1 MSLSSV
7 SSEATEWVIKIQ
19 TSGSVDEL
27 WPAFEAWLYGDQAHW
42 NAFVQAQDA
51 WQRLDWLKNPRV
63 RQNPAFVKRFRSPS
77 RGGFLRSRAGFL
89 WMTLGLSAVMLLVA
103 LI

>member
-1 MSLSSV
+1 MVDETGRPLRPPRATWLRIQFDPHEKEAFVVSLSSV

-19 TSGSVDEL
+19 TSGSLDEL

-51 WQRLDWLKNPRV
+51 WQRLDWLKNPCV
-63 RQNPAFVKRFRSPS
+63 RQDPAFV
-77 RGGFLRSRAGFL
+77 
-89 WMTLGLSAVMLLVA
+89 
-103 LI
+103 